1 MARTIGPR
9 CKKCRRNA
17 EKLFLRG
24 EKCVSDKCVL
34 MKRGE
39 QMQVGNRRRRRQS
52 AYSIQLREK
61 QKLRMMY
68 GVLERQFR
76 NYFASAAKQANT
88 AAALVIMLERR
99 LDNVVFRLGFADSR
113 AQARQ
118 FVRHGHLTVDGR
130 RVNIPSYQVRAGQT
144 IAAAGD
150 KAVKFIK
157 PIVANKETP
166 QAGWLS
172 LDPEQLTGRVLHEPS
187 PEDVKDIPCNT
198 QLIVELYSR

>member
-1 MARTIGPR
+1 M
-9 CKKCRRNA
+9 A

-24 EKCVSDKCVL
+24 DKCVSDKCVL

-39 QMQVGNRRRRRQS
+39 QMVVRGRRRRQS
-52 AYSIQLREK
+52 AYSMQLREK

-88 AAALVIMLERR
+88 AAALVILLERR

-118 FVRHGHLTVDGR
+118 FVRHGHVTVDGR
-130 RVNIPSYQVRAGQT
+130 RVNIPSYQVRAGQQV
-144 IAAAGD
+144 AAGGE
-150 KAVKFIK
+150 KAAKFVK
-157 PIVANKETP
+157 PIAANKEAP

-172 LDPEQLTGRVLHEPS
+172 VDPERLTGRVEREPA

>member
-1 MARTIGPR
+1 MARTIGPK
-9 CKKCRRNA
+9 CKKCRKAA

-24 EKCVSDKCVL
+24 DKCISDKCVL

-39 QMQVGNRRRRRQS
+39 QTVVRNRRRRQS

-76 NYFASAAKQANT
+76 NYFTRAAKQANT
-88 AAALVIMLERR
+88 AAALVILLERR
-99 LDNVVFRLGFADSR
+99 LDNVIFRLGFADSR

-118 FVRHGHLTVDGR
+118 FVRHGHIMVDGR
-130 RVNIPSYQVRAGQT
+130 RVNVPSYQVRSGQEIT
-144 IAAAGD
+144 ANGEG
-150 KAVKFIK
+150 AVKFLK
-157 PIVANKETP
+157 PIAANKEAP
-166 QAGWLS
+166 QATWLAAD
-172 LDPEQLTGRVLHEPS
+172 LERLVGRIQREPA

>member
-9 CKKCRRNA
+9 CKKCRKSA

-24 EKCVSDKCVL
+24 EKCISDKCVL

-39 QMQVGNRRRRRQS
+39 ENVVRNRRRRQS

-76 NYFASAAKQANT
+76 NYFERAAKQANT
-88 AAALVIMLERR
+88 AAALVILLERR

-113 AQARQ
+113 SQARQ
-118 FVRHGHLTVDGR
+118 FVRHGHVLVDGR
-130 RVNIPSYQVRAGQT
+130 RVNIPSYQVRSGQEIT
-144 IAAAGD
+144 ANGEAAAAFLKPIAAT
-150 KAVKFIK
+150 
-157 PIVANKETP
+157 KEAP
-166 QAGWLS
+166 QATWLS
-172 LDPEQLTGRVLHEPS
+172 ADTERLVGRIEREPA